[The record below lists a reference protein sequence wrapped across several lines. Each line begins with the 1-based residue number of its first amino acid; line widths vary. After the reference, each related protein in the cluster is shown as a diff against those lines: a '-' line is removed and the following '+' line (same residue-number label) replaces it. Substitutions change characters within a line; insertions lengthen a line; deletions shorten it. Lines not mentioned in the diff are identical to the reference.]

1 MSQDN
6 LEQLAADVVRI
17 AKDRGATGVEC
28 TISEGSEVSV
38 NVRMGEVEKL
48 TEASSRGA
56 GIRVLIGKRTG
67 SSYTS
72 DLTGEGLAKMVESA
86 VGLAKYTSEDPYAG
100 LPEAAELGTL
110 SGDLGLYS
118 VGIEQM
124 ETPFKIEQ
132 ARLAE
137 AASLEYDP
145 RIINSE
151 GGSFGT
157 YMGRRVFANS
167 LGFTGSYRTSSC
179 SVSASPVA
187 KEGESMER
195 DYWYSSARDPK
206 KLEDARE
213 VGRKAAERTVRRLS
227 PRKVPTQKVPII
239 FDSRNASSL
248 ASDLFDAASGNSI
261 YRKSSF
267 LLDKLG
273 EMIASEYLTL
283 IDDATIPGLFGTSPF
298 DDEGVP
304 SRRTVVIEHG
314 RLKNWLHNSYTARK
328 LGAKTTGNA
337 SRGLSGNAGISNG
350 NLFFEPGTM
359 SLQEIVKG
367 VKRGLYVTELMGSG
381 ANIVTGDYSC
391 GAAGMWIEDGEFAFP
406 VSEITIAGT
415 LQQMLPAID
424 AVGNDLEF
432 RSAIASPTLRIA
444 EMTVSGQ

>member
-6 LEQLAADVVRI
+6 LEQLAADVVRM
-17 AKDRGATGVEC
+17 AKDRGATGSEC
-28 TISEGSEVSV
+28 TVSEGSEVSV

-56 GIRVLIGKRTG
+56 GIRVLIGTRTG

-72 DLTGEGLAKMVESA
+72 DLTMEGLTKMVESA
-86 VGLAKYTSEDPYAG
+86 VALAKYTSEDPFAG
-100 LPEAAELGTL
+100 LPELAELGKL
-110 SGDLGLYS
+110 EGDLGLYS
-118 VGIEQM
+118 QGVADM

-132 ARLAE
+132 AKIAE

-145 RIINSE
+145 RIVNSE

-157 YMGRRVFANS
+157 YLGRRVFANS
-167 LGFTGSYRTSSC
+167 LGFAGSYRTSSC

-195 DYWYSSARDPK
+195 DYWYSAARDPK
-206 KLEDARE
+206 KLEDSRE
-213 VGRKAAERTVRRLS
+213 VGRKAAERAVRRLS
-227 PRKVPTQKVPII
+227 PRKVPTQKVPVI

-248 ASDLFDAASGNSI
+248 ASDLFDAACGTSI
-261 YRKSSF
+261 YRKASF
-267 LLDKLG
+267 LVDKLG
-273 EMIASEYLTL
+273 ETVASELLTL
-283 IDDATIPGLFGTSPF
+283 VDDATIPGLFGTSPF

-304 SRRTVVIEHG
+304 SRRTVVIERG
-314 RLKNWLHNSYTARK
+314 QLKSWLHNSYTARK
-328 LGAKTTGNA
+328 LGGKTTGNA

-350 NLFFEPGTM
+350 NLFFAPGTM
-359 SLQEIVKG
+359 TPAEMIKG
-367 VKRGLYVTELMGSG
+367 VKRGLYITELIGSG
-381 ANIVTGDYSC
+381 VNIVTGDYSC
-391 GAAGMWIEDGEFAFP
+391 GAAGMWIEDGELAFP

-415 LQQMLPAID
+415 FQQMLPAID
-424 AVGNDLEF
+424 AIGNDLEF